1 MPTDYA
7 CHTAAEQA
15 AHCLAPVSALLA
27 PDAHGPMADAE
38 VMPVVLR
45 NYLGAGRPAQATV
58 RTAAPVVTVSTGA
71 LAVRLCLEGLRAEME
86 GALSLWH
93 AGLAQ
98 RLPEVLGGRGRAG
111 AREWQVLQD
120 LQAEAQEVLT
130 LLAHR
135 ERHGPSG
142 ARMLGGQ
149 IMLLEDVLCGSLRR
163 LAVPVDAAS
172 ECAGGLARA
181 VGSLFGLGA
190 APVAH

>member
-27 PDAHGPMADAE
+27 PDAHGPTADAE

-45 NYLGAGRPAQATV
+45 NYLGAARPAPTTV
-58 RTAAPVVTVSTGA
+58 RTAAPVVTVSMGA
-71 LAVRLCLEGLRAEME
+71 LAVRLCLDGLRAEME

-93 AGLAQ
+93 GSLAQ
-98 RLPEVLGGRGRAG
+98 RFPEVLGRGRA
-111 AREWQVLQD
+111 AVREWQVLQE
-120 LQAEAQEVLT
+120 LQADAQEVLT
-130 LLAHR
+130 LLAQR

-149 IMLLEDVLCGSLRR
+149 IMLLEDALCGALRR
-163 LAVPVDAAS
+163 LAVPADAAE